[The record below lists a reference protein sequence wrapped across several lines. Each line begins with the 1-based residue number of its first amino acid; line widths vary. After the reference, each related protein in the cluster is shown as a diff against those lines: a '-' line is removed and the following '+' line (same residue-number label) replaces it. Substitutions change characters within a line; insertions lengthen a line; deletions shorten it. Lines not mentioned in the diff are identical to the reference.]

1 MPGSCKRSANKYL
14 YFSWGL
20 PFIPLIYV
28 YLLAETI
35 SQNNNILDSL
45 ISKIRNSNREGNDIY
60 FSLMTLDRN
69 TLKKNIRNPVFIFRN
84 IFKIYRSAKQVFIRT
99 KSVNRKIASST
110 DRTLKVL

>member
-69 TLKKNIRNPVFIFRN
+69 TLKKNIRYLFLEIFL
-84 IFKIYRSAKQVFIRT
+84 KY
-99 KSVNRKIASST
+99 T
-110 DRTLKVL
+110 DQQNKYLFEQSQ